1 MVAHREPATCSRGH
15 SFETLCLLDHQAPA
29 RAVLHCRL
37 HLRSLMS
44 TLLIIGIGVLVWL
57 LVCLVVVAL
66 CVAAR
71 RGDDALAVPM
81 TEASSCA
88 TATRRAR
95 RRLRQRDRAE
105 RGRARSSG

>member
-1 MVAHREPATCSRGH
+1 
-15 SFETLCLLDHQAPA
+15 
-29 RAVLHCRL
+29 
-37 HLRSLMS
+37 MS

-71 RGDDALAVPM
+71 RGDDALAVQT
-81 TEASSCA
+81 TEASSCV
-88 TATRRAR
+88 TANRRAR